1 MQVLHGAAHPFLAA
15 AGAAGAGPVSA
26 FFWLVSLGAL
36 GVFVVVFAET
46 GLLAGFFLP
55 GDSLLFI
62 AGLYC
67 SAGAA
72 TTVHLSLGPVL
83 LAAVAGALIGA
94 QTGFWLGRRGGQALL
109 ARSRSRWLHR
119 GTARAAELLARY
131 GHARAIVL
139 ARFIP
144 VVRTVLNP
152 LAGMLNVPARTFTG
166 WQVIGGVGWAVGI
179 TLAGYLLGSTV
190 PGIDQYLLPVI
201 AIIVI
206 ASAVPVAIE
215 LLRARR
221 HRKARPARHA
231 RTEPADRTRPP
242 APPRP
247 GNAPR
252 QPTEPRQ
259 PGAPR
264 PATAPGPPTAPP
276 PSRTMPGDHRHFPP
290 GRRHAAVPA
299 YSKMSSGK
307 NAEIRT
313 LGTSTTW
320 LTFRSTATLHSA

>member
-1 MQVLHGAAHPFLAA
+1 MQALHDAAHSYLAA
-15 AGAAGAGPVSA
+15 AGAAGGGPLSA
-26 FFWLVSLGAL
+26 SFWLTSLGAL

-55 GDSLLFI
+55 GDSLLFT

-72 TTVHLSLGPVL
+72 TTAHLSLGPVL

-94 QTGFWLGRRGGQALL
+94 QAGFWLGRRGGRALL
-109 ARSRSRWLHR
+109 ARSSSRWLHR
-119 GTARAAELLARY
+119 GTDRAAQLLDRY

-152 LAGMLNVPARTFTG
+152 LAGMLNVPTRTFTA
-166 WQVIGGVGWAVGI
+166 WQVIGGVGWAAGI
-179 TLAGYLLGSTV
+179 TLAGYLLGNSI

-206 ASAVPVAIE
+206 ASAVPVAVE

-221 HRKARPARHA
+221 RRPARHA
-231 RTEPADRTRPP
+231 HTGPADRPRPVDGTRATGRPRPADRPP
-242 APPRP
+242 PAGRPRP
-247 GNAPR
+247 GD
-252 QPTEPRQ
+252 
-259 PGAPR
+259 
-264 PATAPGPPTAPP
+264 
-276 PSRTMPGDHRHFPP
+276 RTRAADRTVAFPDEA
-290 GRRHAAVPA
+290 R
-299 YSKMSSGK
+299 
-307 NAEIRT
+307 
-313 LGTSTTW
+313 
-320 LTFRSTATLHSA
+320 